1 MTAPATAAAPAPV
14 DVPALAATR
23 AAPWPPGRV
32 LAVDALRGFV
42 MFWIMGGDVGH
53 RLLSGGLV
61 MVLGAVP
68 DEVAWQTGH
77 HWGGF
82 TPWDLIMP
90 LFLFTVG
97 VAMPFSLGR
106 RLEAGDGRGAIWRRA
121 LRRAALLWI
130 LGMIAQGN
138 LLAARWDELKFFSNT
153 LQAIAAGYLIAT
165 ATLLELRRP
174 RAQAAVAAGLLLVY
188 ALILLLVPPPG
199 GVAGD
204 FTPEGN
210 VAIRVDHALLGS
222 HQDGTPYA
230 WILGSLGF
238 GATTLIGALAG
249 HLLRAS
255 PIPRLRTAL
264 VLAGAGA
271 ACLAGGWTLGLWLP
285 IIKHL
290 WTPTMVLWAGGW
302 SLLLLAL
309 FFWVIDVIGWRRW
322 AFPFVVIGANA
333 IVAYMVEPLF
343 GFSSIVRHVFG
354 GACAHAGQ
362 GAEFALALCTTLALW
377 GVLYALYRRR
387 IFLRV

>member
-1 MTAPATAAAPAPV
+1 MTVPTTPAPEPVPAAA
-14 DVPALAATR
+14 
-23 AAPWPPGRV
+23 WPPGRV

-42 MFWIMGGDVGH
+42 MFWIMGGDIGL
-53 RLLSGGLV
+53 RLVTGALE
-61 MVLGAVP
+61 MTLGKVP
-68 DEVAWQTGH
+68 DGVAWQLGH

-82 TPWDLIMP
+82 TVWDMIMP

-106 RLEAGDGRGAIWRRA
+106 RLAAGEGRGVIYRKA

-130 LGMIAQGN
+130 LGMIAQGH

-165 ATLLELRRP
+165 VSLVELRRP
-174 RAQAAVAAGLLLVY
+174 RWQAAVCAALLLVY
-188 ALILLLVPPPG
+188 ALILLLVPRPG

-204 FTPEGN
+204 FTPDGN
-210 VAIRVDHALLGS
+210 VAIWLDHALLGS

-238 GATTLIGALAG
+238 GATTLLGALAG
-249 HLLRAS
+249 QVLRAPS
-255 PIPRLRTAL
+255 LPERRKVA
-264 VLAGAGA
+264 VLAGAGLI
-271 ACLAGGWTLGLWLP
+271 CLAAGWLGGLWLP

-309 FFWVIDVIGWRRW
+309 SYAVIDVLGWRRW

-333 IVAYMVEPLF
+333 IIAYMIDPLLD
-343 GFSSIVRHVFG
+343 FSAVVRHVCG
-354 GACAHAGQ
+354 GACAHAGG
-362 GAEFALALCTTLALW
+362 GAAFALALCTALALW
-377 GVLYALYRRR
+377 GLLYLLYRKR